1 MSKLEKKNEYLKEL
15 EGFIKN
21 ALVGEILFEKK
32 PNGDI
37 FISKRETRLIKKGKE
52 SL

>member
-15 EGFIKN
+15 EGFIEN
-21 ALVGEILFEKK
+21 SIVGEIIFEKK

-37 FISKRETRLIKKGKE
+37 LISKRETRLIKNK
-52 SL
+52 